1 MDLRVLVLTA
11 DSPLAGLIRAQVDNL
26 GCTSAIAA
34 DYGEA
39 ASALGWADAVVVD
52 LVDGLDDLHR
62 LRVDAPTLPIV
73 AVAPD
78 AEVAASAVAAGAHSA
93 LVEPFSISDIVERI
107 RGLAPAADAG
117 TIDLR
122 GTEGAMASVVA
133 DDKPW
138 WATR

>member
-26 GCTSAIAA
+26 GCTSAVAA
-34 DYGEA
+34 DYEEA
-39 ASALGWADAVVVD
+39 ASALEWADAVFVD
-52 LVDGLDDLHR
+52 LVDGLDDLAR
-62 LRVDAPTLPIV
+62 LRADAPTLPIV

-78 AEVAASAVAAGAHSA
+78 AEVAARATAEGAHSV
-93 LVEPFSISDIVERI
+93 LVEPFSISDIVERV
-107 RGLAPAADAG
+107 RGLGHAAGPA
-117 TIDLR
+117 TVDLR
-122 GTEGAMASVVA
+122 GTGATIGSVAS